1 VNVLLA
7 ALLTVVGV
15 IGGLT
20 VLIREP
26 VRQAIMAGALGLALS
41 ALFFALQAPDVGL
54 SEIVVGGAG
63 IPIMLLLAIA
73 KIRGQQAEMAEAEEE
88 REQ

>member
-1 VNVLLA
+1 MNVLLA

>member
-1 VNVLLA
+1 MNVLLA
-7 ALLTVVGV
+7 ALLTIVAVV
-15 IGGLT
+15 GGLT

-26 VRQAIMAGALGLALS
+26 VRQAIMAGVLGLSLS

-73 KIRGQQAEMAEAEEE
+73 KIRGQQADMAE
-88 REQ
+88 EQEPDQ

>member
-1 VNVLLA
+1 MNVLLA
-7 ALLTVVGV
+7 TLLTVVAIV
-15 IGGLT
+15 GGLT

-26 VRQAIMAGALGLALS
+26 VRQAIMAGVLGLSLA

-63 IPIMLLLAIA
+63 IPVMLLLAIA
-73 KIRGQQAEMAEAEEE
+73 KIRGQQAEAAEAEEE
-88 REQ
+88 RER